1 MEESEIRSFIKASP
15 SIRPKDFVIS
25 DLKWKYLVR
34 SVLRGKNTML
44 VGPSRSG
51 KTKAI
56 FSVVKALNRED
67 KFFYFNMGSTQ
78 DARSSLIGNT
88 FYKEG
93 QGTVFSPALFYKA
106 ATTPNAVIMLDEF
119 SRAHPDAWNIL
130 MPVLDSTQKYIRLEE
145 SEDQTTSTVAE
156 GVTVLG
162 TMNQGAEYTATREV
176 DKAIALRFPV
186 IIETDLLD
194 YDQEIKL
201 VKVKFPDLR
210 GDKLELARSLV
221 KIACHTRTQYKIDA
235 SRISTF
241 ISTGTV
247 LEMVEL
253 VDDDFSLEEIAEVSI
268 YPWYP
273 DEEGAS
279 SERLYM
285 RQLVQKAI
293 KGDDI
298 DSPIVDPLTSTNDD

>member
-1 MEESEIRSFIKASP
+1 MDESEIRAFIKKSV

-56 FSVVKALNRED
+56 FSVVKALDRSNN
-67 KFFYFNMGSTQ
+67 FFYFNMGSTQ

-106 ATTPNAVIMLDEF
+106 VTTPNAVIMLDEF

-130 MPVLDSTQKYIRLEE
+130 MPVLDSTQRYIRLEE
-145 SEDQTTSTVAE
+145 SETQTTSTVAD

-186 IIETDLLD
+186 IIETDLLN
-194 YDQEIKL
+194 YDQEMGL
-201 VKVKFPDLR
+201 VKAKFPHVK
-210 GDKLELARSLV
+210 GDKLELCRSLV
-221 KIACHTRTQYKIDA
+221 KIACHTRNQFKIESA
-235 SRISTF
+235 RISTF

-253 VDDDFSLEEIAEVSI
+253 VEDDFSLEEIAEVSI

-273 DEEGAS
+273 EEEGAS

-293 KGDDI
+293 KGEDV
-298 DSPIVDPLTSTNDD
+298 DSPISDPLKSDDDN